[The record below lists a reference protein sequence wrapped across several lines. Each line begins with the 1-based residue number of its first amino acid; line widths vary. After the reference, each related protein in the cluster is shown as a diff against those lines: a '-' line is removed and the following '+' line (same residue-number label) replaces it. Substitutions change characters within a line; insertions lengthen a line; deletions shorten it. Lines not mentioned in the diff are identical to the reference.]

1 MSARTILT
9 LANGRGIDL
18 LEPTPADYADFEW
31 QAEHL
36 AKEKRYNGATPG
48 LEYSVAEHS
57 ARGAQAILETDG
69 NQQLAAYFLLHDVH
83 EAVIKDDTT
92 PKKRALAT
100 IAEEQ
105 FGTLASV
112 IMEAF
117 ASLEGRHDAAIHAAA
132 GLPWPVSPEMRTS
145 IKLWDLRM
153 FVTEWRDLMG
163 DIEHPDWSPYEWV
176 VPIAGKIEPWPWFE
190 ARTRWLSLA
199 HMLLPALALDKP
211 PMFPPVAKVEG

>member
-1 MSARTILT
+1 VNARTILT
-9 LANGRGIDL
+9 LANRKGIDL
-18 LEPTPADYADFEW
+18 LQPTPADYADFEW

-48 LEYSVAEHS
+48 VEYSVAEHS
-57 ARGAQAILETDG
+57 VRGAQAILEAEG
-69 NQQLAAYFLLHDVH
+69 HQQLAAYFLLHDVH

-92 PKKRALAT
+92 PKKRALAA

-117 ASLEGRHDAAIHAAA
+117 ASLEARHDEAIHAAA
-132 GLPWPVSPEMRTS
+132 GLPWPVSPDMRTS

-153 FVTEWRDLMG
+153 LVTEWRDLMLG
-163 DIEHPDWSPYEWV
+163 AEHPDWSPYEWV
-176 VPIAGKIEPWPWFE
+176 VPLPGVIVPWGWSE
-190 ARTRWLSLA
+190 ARARWLSLA
-199 HMLLPALALDKP
+199 HRLLPALA
-211 PMFPPVAKVEG
+211 AATAEG

>member
-9 LANGRGIDL
+9 LANGKGIDL
-18 LEPTPADYADFEW
+18 LAPTPADYADFDW

-48 LEYSVAEHS
+48 IEYSVAEHA
-57 ARGAQAILETDG
+57 ARGAEAILQANGADRL
-69 NQQLAAYFLLHDVH
+69 LAAYFLLHDNH
-83 EAVIKDDTT
+83 ESVIKDDTT

-117 ASLEGRHDAAIHAAA
+117 SSLEARHDEAIHAAA
-132 GLPWPVSPEMRTS
+132 GLPWPIGADMRS
-145 IKLWDLRM
+145 RIKLWDLRM
-153 FVTEWRDLMG
+153 FVTEWRDLMTG
-163 DIEHPDWSPYEWV
+163 FNHPDWAPYQHVE
-176 VPIAGKIEPWPWFE
+176 PISKRIDEPWDWQK
-190 ARTRWLSLA
+190 AKRTWLFCASQ
-199 HMLLPALALDKP
+199 LLPALGGSIA
-211 PMFPPVAKVEG
+211 